1 MNIINEDWIV
11 FKILRHFLFKIE
23 KAVDKSRIIDYN
35 VNVNRNTTNYATKL
49 RSAFVIN
56 IL

>member
-1 MNIINEDWIV
+1 MNIINEAWIV